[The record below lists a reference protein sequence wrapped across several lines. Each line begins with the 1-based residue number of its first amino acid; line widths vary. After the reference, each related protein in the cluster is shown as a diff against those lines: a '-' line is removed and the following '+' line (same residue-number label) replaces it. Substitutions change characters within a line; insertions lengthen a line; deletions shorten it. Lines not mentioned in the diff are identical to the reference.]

1 MKYFYIFLLCTLSL
15 NAQLLTPTMT
25 PQTLGGLRQFSQ
37 SMSGRANYNNRGGF
51 NQTVIPNRM
60 MPYAA
65 GIQNQQRPQQ
75 RPQQTLN
82 QNQQQPQV
90 TQPLRAHNNKYP
102 VNKFSTMGF
111 GGYKRINL
119 RDSKAQAL
127 AAQRYKTTLATLRI
141 SLRGYRMNFNKP
153 TTPPNNNNNNNN
165 NNNGSTTPQPPQPPT
180 TPPTTPGNNG
190 NGQVGIGGGPGPV
203 PPTFP
208 GGPGGP
214 GRPGGPG
221 PVPPTFPGGPDNPDP
236 SIPVPQPRPAVQ
248 PPIPAVGMPA
258 PQTLQNK

>member
-1 MKYFYIFLLCTLSL
+1 MKYVYIFLLYTLSL
-15 NAQLLTPTMT
+15 NAQLLTPTMM

-37 SMSGRANYNNRGGF
+37 NMSGRANYNNRGGF
-51 NQTVIPNRM
+51 SQTVIPNRM

-75 RPQQTLN
+75 TLN
-82 QNQQQPQV
+82 QPQA

-102 VNKFSTMGF
+102 VNKSSTMGF

-141 SLRGYRMNFNKP
+141 SLRGYRMNFGKP
-153 TTPPNNNNNNNN
+153 TTPPNNNNNNN
-165 NNNGSTTPQPPQPPT
+165 GGTTSQPPK
-180 TPPTTPGNNG
+180 PPTTPGNNG

-208 GGPGGP
+208 GGPDNP
-214 GRPGGPG
+214 DPSM
-221 PVPPTFPGGPDNPDP
+221 GGPDNPDP
-236 SIPVPQPRPAVQ
+236 SMPAPQPRPAVQ
-248 PPIPAVGMPA
+248 PPIPAIGMPA
-258 PQTLQNK
+258 PQPR